1 MDQFPYMVINGWIKL
16 YMERFPYMVIYGWI
30 NHYLYNLQV
39 AWLTYLKISG
49 FSGQN
54 LNCR

>member
-1 MDQFPYMVINGWIKL
+1 MVINGWIKL

-39 AWLTYLKISG
+39 AWLTYLKNFRFFRPKFELSLI
-49 FSGQN
+49 FWA
-54 LNCR
+54 